1 MSRRSDRFKK
11 ILPTDVPR
19 RGLDVTVS
27 TKPMPNFEVGA
38 VQGDSPGAAQPKP
51 LSDKALRAIDV
62 AGNAIRTLMG
72 KPELTKSQLAE
83 ARKRA
88 EAKLSAKAQL
98 PPSKRKKTKAPRK
111 VKNTDFRIRLDFTIR
126 VEGDDVIPEIF
137 GPKYMDFIAAGL
149 LGTML
154 KAPKY
159 KNRNVDVLP
168 GSRLHVSVKQHKE
181 D

>member
-27 TKPMPNFEVGA
+27 TKPVPNFEAGA
-38 VQGDSPGAAQPKP
+38 VQGDSPGAAQPK
-51 LSDKALRAIDV
+51 A
-62 AGNAIRTLMG
+62 
-72 KPELTKSQLAE
+72 
-83 ARKRA
+83 
-88 EAKLSAKAQL
+88 
-98 PPSKRKKTKAPRK
+98 KKTKAPRK
-111 VKNTDFRIRLDFTIR
+111 VKNTDFRVRLDFTIR

-159 KNRNVDVLP
+159 KNRNVGVLP

>member
-11 ILPTDVPR
+11 ILPTDVPK
-19 RGLDVTVS
+19 RGLDIKVS
-27 TKPMPNFEVGA
+27 THVEATTKDPFPALREGSGRTPNFEVGA
-38 VQGDSPGAAQPKP
+38 VQGDSPGAALPK
-51 LSDKALRAIDV
+51 LVSEKTAGIQERSARSWV
-62 AGNAIRTLMG
+62 AAKEAEKKR
-72 KPELTKSQLAE
+72 KP
-83 ARKRA
+83 
-88 EAKLSAKAQL
+88 
-98 PPSKRKKTKAPRK
+98 KKTKAPRK
-111 VKNTDFRIRLDFTIR
+111 VKNTDFRVRLDFTIR

-159 KNRNVDVLP
+159 KNRNVDVLS